1 MTVEIIEA
9 RKDSSQR
16 ELQARVAEL
25 QGLTQRSEELSV
37 MIHNL
42 KIQVATYEDLL
53 TDDTPDTEA
62 EVRETIE
69 SLVGE

>member
-1 MTVEIIEA
+1 MTPEIIQA
-9 RKDSSQR
+9 RKESSQR
-16 ELQARVAEL
+16 ELQACTVEL
-25 QGLTQRSEELSV
+25 QKLTQRSEELSI
-37 MIHNL
+37 MIHNFKVQL
-42 KIQVATYEDLL
+42 ATYEDLL

>member
-1 MTVEIIEA
+1 MTIEIIEA

-25 QGLTQRSEELSV
+25 QNLTLRSEELSV
-37 MIHNL
+37 IIHNL
-42 KIQVATYEDLL
+42 KIQVETYEDLL

>member
-1 MTVEIIEA
+1 MTIEIIEA